1 MIVIRPSESEIERRM
16 LLDGEVHLS
25 AVVDVSDEIRILITI
40 VEPSSVAEKVRE
52 ENDEEKQE
60 V

>member
-25 AVVDVSDEIRILITI
+25 AVVDVSDEIRIVVKI

-52 ENDEEKQE
+52 ENDEEKQK

>member
-1 MIVIRPSESEIERRM
+1 MIVIRPSELEIERRM

-25 AVVDVSDEIRILITI
+25 AAVDVSDEIRIVVKI

-52 ENDEEKQE
+52 ENDEEKQK